1 MQVLLLVVVV
11 GGCYVCM
18 HVCVCACMCVHVVV
32 CVCVCM
38 RACMHVFVC
47 VCVCV
52 EMTDS
57 TDGLLVT
64 SCRD

>member
-1 MQVLLLVVVV
+1 MLCVHA
-11 GGCYVCM
+11 C
-18 HVCVCACMCVHVVV
+18 VCVCMRACMCVHVVV
-32 CVCVCM
+32 CVCVH
-38 RACMHVFVC
+38 ACMHVFVC